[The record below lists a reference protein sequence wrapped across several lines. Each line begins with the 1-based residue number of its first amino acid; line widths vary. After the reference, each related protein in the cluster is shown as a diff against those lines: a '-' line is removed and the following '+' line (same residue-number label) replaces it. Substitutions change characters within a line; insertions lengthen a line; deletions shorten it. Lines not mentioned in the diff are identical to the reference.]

1 MILSLPFNAKD
12 CIARVAFPNSQV
24 STSQPYPIN
33 FSSSPDLL
41 HMTGIPAEFYALAN
55 AFLFALHNM
64 LTKKALRYSN
74 PATAVISGLLINIV
88 FLWGVSVLFV
98 PLSSLTS
105 AAILIFA
112 AVGLFQP
119 GLTRLLSYK
128 GIDALGVAI
137 TDPIRAT
144 TPLFSAM
151 MAIIFLDEKL
161 TVPIMVATLMII
173 AGITLLS
180 WRNGSMKLAGS
191 AVFLWY
197 PIAASALAG
206 ATQVVRKFGLAAV
219 PHPFLAAA
227 VTATSSFVVSIL
239 TLWYV
244 ERSQQTWKMNR
255 QCFWWFL
262 AAGITISFAMVC
274 IYYAL
279 DLGKVSVVI
288 PIAST
293 GPFFSLILAALFLR
307 DVERVTLRIVL
318 SAAMI
323 VGGVLLLTLWK

>member
-1 MILSLPFNAKD
+1 M
-12 CIARVAFPNSQV
+12 
-24 STSQPYPIN
+24 TS
-33 FSSSPDLL
+33 
-41 HMTGIPAEFYALAN
+41 IPAEFYALAN
-55 AFLFALHNM
+55 AFLFALHN
-64 LTKKALRYSN
+64 LFAKKALRYSN
-74 PATAVISGLLINIV
+74 PATAVISSLLINII
-88 FLWGVSVLFV
+88 FLWSVSILFV
-98 PLSSLTS
+98 PLSSLSS
-105 AAILIFA
+105 ASILIFVV
-112 AVGLFQP
+112 VGFFQP

-144 TPLFSAM
+144 TPLFSAA
-151 MAIIFLDEKL
+151 MAILFLGEKITL
-161 TVPIMVATLMII
+161 PIIIATLMII
-173 AGITLLS
+173 AGIILLS
-180 WRNGSMKLAGS
+180 WRSGSVKLAGS

-227 VTATSSFVVSIL
+227 VTASSSFVVSIL

-244 ERSQQTWKMNR
+244 ERSQETWKMNR

-262 AAGITISFAMVC
+262 AAGVTISLGMTC

-288 PIAST
+288 PISST

-307 DVERVTLRIVL
+307 DVERVTSRIVV

-323 VGGVLLLTLWK
+323 VGGVMLLTWWK

>member
-1 MILSLPFNAKD
+1 M
-12 CIARVAFPNSQV
+12 
-24 STSQPYPIN
+24 TS
-33 FSSSPDLL
+33 
-41 HMTGIPAEFYALAN
+41 IPAELYALTN
-55 AFLFALHNM
+55 AFLFALHNL

-74 PATAVISGLLINIV
+74 PATAVISSLLINIV
-88 FLWGVSVLFV
+88 FLWAVSLLFV
-98 PLSSLTS
+98 PLEALTS
-105 AAILIFA
+105 SAIFIF
-112 AVGLFQP
+112 VGVGFFQP

-144 TPLFSAM
+144 TPLFSAI
-151 MAIIFLDEKL
+151 MAIIFLGEQITL
-161 TVPIMVATLMII
+161 PIVAATVMII

-180 WRNGSMKLAGS
+180 WRGVSMKLTGS
-191 AVFLWY
+191 AVYLWY

-206 ATQVVRKFGLAAV
+206 ATQVVRKFGMAAV

-227 VTATSSFVVSIL
+227 VTATSSLVVSIV

-244 ERSQQTWKMNR
+244 EKTTETWKMNR

-262 AAGITISFAMVC
+262 AAGITISLGMVC

-288 PIAST
+288 PISST
-293 GPFFSLILAALFLR
+293 GPFFSLLLAATFLR
-307 DVERVTLRIVL
+307 DVERVTSRIVV

-323 VGGVLLLTLWK
+323 VGGVLVLALWK

>member
-1 MILSLPFNAKD
+1 M
-12 CIARVAFPNSQV
+12 
-24 STSQPYPIN
+24 TS
-33 FSSSPDLL
+33 
-41 HMTGIPAEFYALAN
+41 IPAEFYALAN
-55 AFLFALHNM
+55 AFLFALHNI
-64 LTKKALRYSN
+64 LSKKALRHSN
-74 PATAVISGLLINIV
+74 PATAVISGLSINII
-88 FLWGVSVLFV
+88 FLWGVSLLFV

-105 AAILIFA
+105 ASILIFA
-112 AVGLFQP
+112 GVGLFQP

-128 GIDALGVAI
+128 GIDTLGVAI

-151 MAIIFLDEKL
+151 MAIIFLGEKL
-161 TVPIMVATLMII
+161 TVPIVCATLMII
-173 AGITLLS
+173 AGIILLS
-180 WRNGSMKLAGS
+180 WRNGAMKLGGS

-206 ATQVVRKFGLAAV
+206 ATQVVRKFGLAAG

-227 VTATSSFVVSIL
+227 VTASSSLVVSLL

-244 ERSQQTWKMNR
+244 EKNQETWKMNR

-262 AAGITISFAMVC
+262 AAGITISFGMVC

-293 GPFFSLILAALFLR
+293 GPFFSLILTAMFLR
-307 DVERVTLRIVL
+307 DVERVTLRIVI

>member
-1 MILSLPFNAKD
+1 MVSLSA
-12 CIARVAFPNSQV
+12 
-24 STSQPYPIN
+24 
-33 FSSSPDLL
+33 
-41 HMTGIPAEFYALAN
+41 IPAEFFALGN

-74 PATAVISGLLINIV
+74 PATAVISSLLINIV
-88 FLWGVSVLFV
+88 FLWGVSILFV
-98 PLSSLTS
+98 PLSSLSS
-105 AAILIFA
+105 ASILIFVV
-112 AVGLFQP
+112 VGFFQP
-119 GLTRLLSYK
+119 GLTRLLTYK

-151 MAIIFLDEKL
+151 MAIIFLGEKITL
-161 TVPIMVATLMII
+161 PIIVATLMII

-180 WRNGSMKLAGS
+180 WRAGSLKLVGS

-197 PIAASALAG
+197 PITASALAG

-227 VTATSSFVVSIL
+227 VTATSSFVVSL
-239 TLWYV
+239 VTLWYV
-244 ERSQQTWKMNR
+244 EKTQETWKMNR
-255 QCFWWFL
+255 HCFWWFV
-262 AAGITISFAMVC
+262 AAGVTISLGMIC

-288 PIAST
+288 PISST
-293 GPFFSLILAALFLR
+293 GPFFSLILAAIFLR
-307 DVERVTLRIVL
+307 DVERVTLRIVM
-318 SAAMI
+318 SASMI
-323 VGGVLLLTLWK
+323 VAGVVLLTVWK

>member
-1 MILSLPFNAKD
+1 M
-12 CIARVAFPNSQV
+12 
-24 STSQPYPIN
+24 TS
-33 FSSSPDLL
+33 
-41 HMTGIPAEFYALAN
+41 IPAEFYALAN

-74 PATAVISGLLINIV
+74 PATAVISSLLINII
-88 FLWGVSVLFV
+88 FLWGVSLLFV
-98 PLSSLTS
+98 PLASLTS
-105 AAILIFA
+105 AGILIFVG
-112 AVGLFQP
+112 VGLFQP

-144 TPLFSAM
+144 TPLFSAA
-151 MAIIFLDEKL
+151 MAIVFLGEKITL
-161 TVPIMVATLMII
+161 PIIVATLMII
-173 AGITLLS
+173 SGITLLS
-180 WRNGSMKLAGS
+180 WRSGSMRLAGS
-191 AVFLWY
+191 AVYLWY

-206 ATQVVRKFGLAAV
+206 ATQVVRKFGMAAV

-227 VTATSSFVVSIL
+227 VTASSSFVVSIV

-244 ERSQQTWKMNR
+244 EKSQETWKMNR

-262 AAGITISFAMVC
+262 AAGVTISLGMVC

-288 PIAST
+288 PISST
-293 GPFFSLILAALFLR
+293 GPFFSLILAAIFLR
-307 DVERVTLRIVL
+307 DVERVTLRIVI

-323 VGGVLLLTLWK
+323 VGGVVLLTLWK

>member
-1 MILSLPFNAKD
+1 
-12 CIARVAFPNSQV
+12 
-24 STSQPYPIN
+24 
-33 FSSSPDLL
+33 
-41 HMTGIPAEFYALAN
+41 MTLIPAEVYALTN

-74 PATAVISGLLINIV
+74 PATAVISSLLVNIV
-88 FLWGVSVLFV
+88 FLWSVSILFV
-98 PLSSLTS
+98 PLESLTS
-105 AAILIFA
+105 AALWIF
-112 AVGLFQP
+112 VGVGFFQP

-144 TPLFSAM
+144 TPLFSAV
-151 MAIIFLDEKL
+151 MAILFLGEEVTL
-161 TVPIMVATLMII
+161 SIIAATLMII

-180 WRNGSMKLAGS
+180 WQGGSMKLTGS
-191 AVFLWY
+191 AVYLWY

-227 VTATSSFVVSIL
+227 VTATSSFVVSL
-239 TLWYV
+239 VTLWYV
-244 ERSQQTWKMNR
+244 EKSRETWKMNR

-262 AAGITISFAMVC
+262 AAGIIISLGMTC

-288 PIAST
+288 PISST

-307 DVERVTLRIVL
+307 DVERVTLRIVT
-318 SAAMI
+318 SAGMI
-323 VGGVLLLTLWK
+323 VGGVVLLTW

>member
-1 MILSLPFNAKD
+1 M
-12 CIARVAFPNSQV
+12 
-24 STSQPYPIN
+24 N
-33 FSSSPDLL
+33 F
-41 HMTGIPAEFYALAN
+41 IPAEFYALAN
-55 AFLFALHNM
+55 AFLFASHN
-64 LTKKALRYSN
+64 LFTKKALRFSN
-74 PATAVISGLLINIV
+74 PATAVISSLLINII
-88 FLWGVSVLFV
+88 FLWGVSILFV
-98 PLSSLTS
+98 PLESLTS
-105 AAILIFA
+105 AAILIF
-112 AVGLFQP
+112 VGVGFFQP

-144 TPLFSAM
+144 TPLFSAI
-151 MAIIFLDEKL
+151 MAIIFLGEEITL
-161 TVPIMVATLMII
+161 PIIAATLMII
-173 AGITLLS
+173 AGVTLLS
-180 WRNGSMKLAGS
+180 WRSGSMKLAGS

-227 VTATSSFVVSIL
+227 VTATSSFVVSIV

-244 ERSQQTWKMNR
+244 EKSRETWKMNR
-255 QCFWWFL
+255 QRFWWFL
-262 AAGITISFAMVC
+262 GAGITISLGMVC

-288 PIAST
+288 PISST
-293 GPFFSLILAALFLR
+293 GPFFSLIFSTLFLR
-307 DVERVTLRIVL
+307 DVERITLRIVI

-323 VGGVLLLTLWK
+323 VGGVLLMTLWK

>member
-1 MILSLPFNAKD
+1 MS
-12 CIARVAFPNSQV
+12 
-24 STSQPYPIN
+24 
-33 FSSSPDLL
+33 
-41 HMTGIPAEFYALAN
+41 AEFYALAN

-64 LTKKALRYSN
+64 LTKKGLRYSN
-74 PATAVISGLLINIV
+74 PATAVISSLLINIV
-88 FLWGVSVLFV
+88 FLWGVSILFV

-105 AAILIFA
+105 AAILIFVV
-112 AVGLFQP
+112 VGLFQP
-119 GLTRLLSYK
+119 GLTRLLTYK

-151 MAIIFLDEKL
+151 MAIIFLGEKI
-161 TVPIMVATLMII
+161 TVPIVVATLTIM

-180 WRNGSMKLAGS
+180 WHSGSMKLVGS

-206 ATQVVRKFGLAAV
+206 ASQVVRKFGLAAV

-227 VTATSSFVVSIL
+227 VTASSSFVVSVL

-244 ERSQQTWKMNR
+244 EKTEETWKMNR
-255 QCFWWFL
+255 HCFWWFL
-262 AAGITISFAMVC
+262 AAGVTISLGMTC

-288 PIAST
+288 PISST
-293 GPFFSLILAALFLR
+293 GPFFSLIFAALFLR
-307 DVERVTLRIVL
+307 DVERVTVRIVVA
-318 SAAMI
+318 AAMI
-323 VGGVLLLTLWK
+323 IGGVLVLTLWK

>member
-1 MILSLPFNAKD
+1 M
-12 CIARVAFPNSQV
+12 
-24 STSQPYPIN
+24 
-33 FSSSPDLL
+33 
-41 HMTGIPAEFYALAN
+41 PAEFYALAN

-64 LTKKALRYSN
+64 LTKKGLRYSN
-74 PATAVISGLLINIV
+74 PATAVISSLLINIV
-88 FLWGVSVLFV
+88 FLWGVSILFV

-105 AAILIFA
+105 ASILIFVV
-112 AVGLFQP
+112 VGLFQP
-119 GLTRLLSYK
+119 GLTRLLTYK

-144 TPLFSAM
+144 TPLFSAI
-151 MAIIFLDEKL
+151 MAILFLGEQV
-161 TVPIMVATLMII
+161 TVPIIVATLTIM

-180 WRNGSMKLAGS
+180 WRSGAMKLAGS

-197 PIAASALAG
+197 PIVASALAG
-206 ATQVVRKFGLAAV
+206 ASQVVRKFALAAV

-227 VTATSSFVVSIL
+227 VTASSSFVVSIL

-244 ERSQQTWKMNR
+244 EKSQETWKMNR
-255 QCFWWFL
+255 HCFWWFL
-262 AAGITISFAMVC
+262 AAGVTISLGMAC

-288 PIAST
+288 PISST
-293 GPFFSLILAALFLR
+293 GPFFSLIFAALFLR

-318 SAAMI
+318 AAAMVI
-323 VGGVLLLTLWK
+323 GGVLLLTLWK

>member
-1 MILSLPFNAKD
+1 M
-12 CIARVAFPNSQV
+12 
-24 STSQPYPIN
+24 TS
-33 FSSSPDLL
+33 
-41 HMTGIPAEFYALAN
+41 IPAEFYALVN

-64 LTKKALRYSN
+64 FTKKALRYSN
-74 PATAVISGLLINIV
+74 PATAVISGLLINII
-88 FLWGVSVLFV
+88 FLWGLSIVFA

-105 AAILIFA
+105 ASILIFA
-112 AVGLFQP
+112 VVGLFQP

-151 MAIIFLDEKL
+151 MAIIFLGEKL
-161 TVPIMVATLMII
+161 TLPIVVATLMIM
-173 AGITLLS
+173 AGIILLS

-219 PHPFLAAA
+219 PHPLVAAA

-244 ERSQQTWKMNR
+244 ERSQETWKMNR
-255 QCFWWFL
+255 QCVWWFL
-262 AAGITISFAMVC
+262 AAGLTISVAMVC

-293 GPFFSLILAALFLR
+293 GPFFSLILAATFLR
-307 DVERVTLRIVL
+307 DVERVTSRIVL

-323 VGGVLLLTLWK
+323 VGGVVLLTLWK